1 MYARIINAP
10 VKPSAMDEIASLYER
25 SVIPVMK
32 KQAGYKGFKLMG
44 NRDTNTGISMT
55 FWETKAD
62 MLAGEAS
69 GYLQE
74 VLGELAQF
82 FTGPPSSA
90 HYEVSL
96 EG

>member
-1 MYARIINAP
+1 MYARVITVP
-10 VKPSAMDEIASLYER
+10 TKPGVMDDVVSLYER
-25 SVIPVMK
+25 SVIPVME

-44 NRDTNTGISMT
+44 NEDVNVGISMT
-55 FWETKAD
+55 FWETEAD

-74 VLGELAQF
+74 VLGGLAQF
-82 FTGPPSSA
+82 FAGPPSNA